1 MICYMNNSNLYE
13 QLRILLSEGENVI
26 GLPKHEVVDKLL
38 RNMYTEQEAK
48 ILVSSFEK
56 VSTPTSIRNIVK
68 LSGIP
73 REELK
78 QFLEDMH
85 YKGKLFK
92 LGPLYMLLP
101 YLPGGFEVYFSVNR
115 DDPERIKKVAE
126 AHLELRKLGFSYEL
140 SSSDHSI
147 FRVFPAIK
155 PTEKLI
161 EVSNSMDVNYQV
173 LPFEI
178 LQDYLSK
185 AVPKLYAVIPCSCRT
200 AAKLAGKP
208 CKRTDENFCVATGIL
223 AKSIIDQEIGEEVTL
238 DKLMEIME
246 KAEKQGLVHES
257 FNMQD
262 TAMFVCNCCS
272 CCCGFLRS
280 VKDMHNYDAITK
292 SNFEPE
298 FIYEKCNLCEVCMEI
313 CPMEAIYHHWPH
325 KKDLSDNMMLVRRD
339 RCIGCGICASNCPSD
354 AISLVKTRDVIPI
367 KDQKEL
373 MVKRSKAKTH

>member
-147 FRVFPAIK
+147 
-155 PTEKLI
+155 
-161 EVSNSMDVNYQV
+161 
-173 LPFEI
+173 
-178 LQDYLSK
+178 
-185 AVPKLYAVIPCSCRT
+185 
-200 AAKLAGKP
+200 
-208 CKRTDENFCVATGIL
+208 
-223 AKSIIDQEIGEEVTL
+223 
-238 DKLMEIME
+238 
-246 KAEKQGLVHES
+246 
-257 FNMQD
+257 
-262 TAMFVCNCCS
+262 
-272 CCCGFLRS
+272 
-280 VKDMHNYDAITK
+280 
-292 SNFEPE
+292 
-298 FIYEKCNLCEVCMEI
+298 
-313 CPMEAIYHHWPH
+313 
-325 KKDLSDNMMLVRRD
+325 
-339 RCIGCGICASNCPSD
+339 
-354 AISLVKTRDVIPI
+354 
-367 KDQKEL
+367 
-373 MVKRSKAKTH
+373 